1 MSGIRRGRKGLGGD
15 RVISPEDGGQARSPG
30 EGKSQ
35 GAGEG
40 KETDSPLELT
50 P

>member
-1 MSGIRRGRKGLGGD
+1 MSGIGRGRRGGD
-15 RVISPEDGGQARSPG
+15 GVISPEDRGRARSPG

-35 GAGEG
+35 GAREG

>member
-1 MSGIRRGRKGLGGD
+1 MGSGEEGRGGGYG
-15 RVISPEDGGQARSPG
+15 VISPEDGGRARSPG
-30 EGKSQ
+30 EGKSR